1 MPQIGDNQM
10 AKAYIGG
17 LQMNGT
23 SDEPSD
29 YVVYGLKMDEW
40 DTGDTEF
47 KSMAYYVKN
56 VQIPDGVT
64 TIGDEAFKGYGVSAM
79 TLPSGITY
87 IGTDAFSKMENLE
100 TMNFGY
106 MIDGVGNGL
115 FKGCT
120 ALTGITI
127 ESGVVEHDD
136 TEWGGE
142 VWYENKWAGFD
153 LNNETFSGCTS
164 LTGVPVTERM
174 YNVGKNCFTDCQS
187 LTEFTFPPNV
197 GSFGGYD
204 YTDNDRGVF
213 EGTSLSSVT
222 FNERQAGGYSSL
234 PPKCFKGLSNLQ
246 VSGGPVGDYSYQGC
260 DSITGFTEW
269 TAPQRSW
276 DHETHREYYKG
287 FDGTFSDCHN
297 LKQASMRANHE
308 GVVAIGDKHF
318 NYCTNLSSVT
328 FDTSDVMDESVTPVI
343 LGVGNYAFTET
354 KVPSLS
360 LPVSGEIGD
369 NAFNGDTAL
378 TAITL
383 SGVTSIGTGA
393 FGNTSISSIT
403 IPETVESIGG
413 DAFYGT
419 KLTEAEL
426 KANIKYGNGAYQH
439 IQTLTSATIESGVT
453 VIPDKMFK
461 NDSELADVV
470 IPDTVKNVGGS
481 AFEGTKQTTAT
492 IKSGVTYGYG
502 AYQNVQTLSSV
513 TIESGVTAIPSGM
526 FANDSGLTSIVI
538 PDTVTSVGDM
548 SFQNT
553 FITDVAIKSGTTYGY
568 APFRYCKNLTGF
580 TIESG
585 VTEVPEE
592 VILLESLNDSGN
604 YIDVTIPDTVRT
616 IKRLAFSNRRLSGL
630 TIGDGVE
637 TIEGYAFKGCKAPY
651 GSELMN
657 NGIIIPDSVKDVGGE
672 DYWNGGYSFSGLNVD
687 SYEVGSG
694 CTHIARGSF
703 ASEGSGSGKWTGVT
717 FTIHAVV
724 PPRLDNADAFSTAAY
739 GIKHIY
745 VPAESVDAYKAAT
758 NWSTY
763 ANIIEAIPT
772 T

>member
-40 DTGDTEF
+40 DSGDTEF

-174 YNVGKNCFTDCQS
+174 YSVGKNCFTDCQS
-187 LTEFTFPPNV
+187 MTEFTFPPNV

-222 FNERQAGGYSSL
+222 FNEQQMSPYNMASL

-246 VSGGPVGDYSYQGC
+246 VSGGPIGDYAYEGC
-260 DSITGFTEW
+260 SSLSGYTVIPTPERDWDEYRNTPGYKGTFKSCQNLESVTLKCDEDGKVKLGQEFFQFCSSLSSLTVDTGDFTGTPVITECGHHAFENTKLSTIPYTITEKFIGESTFRGMESLTSITL
-269 TAPQRSW
+269 S
-276 DHETHREYYKG
+276 
-287 FDGTFSDCHN
+287 GTIEIG
-297 LKQASMRANHE
+297 E
-308 GVVAIGDKHF
+308 GCFYMDNA
-318 NYCTNLSSVT
+318 LSSVT
-328 FDTSDVMDESVTPVI
+328 LPDTVEKIDSHAFLHTTGITSVNTPAN
-343 LGVGNYAFTET
+343 LKEVGNE
-354 KVPSLS
+354 
-360 LPVSGEIGD
+360 
-369 NAFNGDTAL
+369 
-378 TAITL
+378 
-383 SGVTSIGTGA
+383 
-393 FGNTSISSIT
+393 
-403 IPETVESIGG
+403 
-413 DAFYGT
+413 AFYG
-419 KLTEAEL
+419 
-426 KANIKYGNGAYQH
+426 
-439 IQTLTSATIESGVT
+439 
-453 VIPDKMFK
+453 
-461 NDSELADVV
+461 
-470 IPDTVKNVGGS
+470 GGI
-481 AFEGTKQTTAT
+481 TDAT
-492 IKSGVTYGYG
+492 IKSGVTYGSSVYG
-502 AYQNVQTLSSV
+502 ECKKLSGV

-526 FANDSGLTSIVI
+526 FANDSGLTSIVV
-538 PDTVTSVGDM
+538 PDTVRTVGDM
-548 SFQNT
+548 SFQNVS
-553 FITDVAIKSGTTYGY
+553 ITDVTIKSGVTYGY
-568 APFRYCKNLTGF
+568 APYRYIKTLTGF

-592 VILLESLNDSGN
+592 VILLESVYDSGSHFD
-604 YIDVTIPDTVRT
+604 ITIPDTVRT
-616 IKRLAFSNRRLSGL
+616 IKRLAFANRRISGL

-637 TIEGYAFKGCKAPY
+637 TIEGYAFKGCSVPY

-657 NGIIIPDSVKDVGGE
+657 NGIIIPDSVKDIGGQ

-694 CTHIARGSF
+694 CTHIAKGSF

-717 FTIHAVV
+717 FTIRATV
-724 PPRLDNADAFSTAAY
+724 PPTLDESNAFSTAKY

-758 NWSTY
+758 NWSVF

-772 T
+772 A